1 MFDLII
7 SNGTIIDGSD
17 SPSFNADIGIVSDR
31 IKSIGDLSGYERKK
45 NIDAKGFIVS
55 PGFIDTH
62 AHSDGVLLIDPQHAN
77 GIRQG
82 ITTEILGQDGLSYAP
97 LSKENYKIY
106 RKYLSGILGEPPED
120 LDMSSIKKFRSVQAK
135 KRRKVHE
142 RETTRTLQ
150 KHTARL
156 AKTVDARGRPDG

>member
-1 MFDLII
+1 MFDVII

-17 SPSFNADIGIVSDR
+17 SSGFISDIGIVSDR
-31 IKSIGDLSGYERKK
+31 IKVIGDLSDSIGKK
-45 NIDAKGFIVS
+45 KIDANGYIVS

-106 RKYLSGILGEPPED
+106 RSKGSLLYIPYLFRKGKRLFLPQPP
-120 LDMSSIKKFRSVQAK
+120 SSFIVLPVYMRRTVLPDRS
-135 KRRKVHE
+135 
-142 RETTRTLQ
+142 
-150 KHTARL
+150 
-156 AKTVDARGRPDG
+156 